1 MNSGKYSWL
10 KKNPIVLL
18 LRRLYRRFFKPKQNF
33 VRFNPEY
40 HLVGDDQNNIVS
52 TNQSSIESLPI
63 SEPEIEAEE
72 YDDVFVTIG
81 QLFEQ
86 VNWQNNPAIIPAKRP
101 IAKRAARTISTTQD
115 QGGFA
120 TVGELFQQVKWR
132 VPAKV
137 IQEQFLNTSKSSQS
151 YDVSLN

>member
-1 MNSGKYSWL
+1 MKTGKYSWL
-10 KKNPIVLL
+10 KKNPIVLFFK
-18 LRRLYRRFFKPKQNF
+18 RLYRLFFKPKQSF
-33 VRFNPEY
+33 VRFNPEPY
-40 HLVGDDQNNIVS
+40 PITADQNIVEAAA
-52 TNQSSIESLPI
+52 ES
-63 SEPEIEAEE
+63 ED
-72 YDDVFVTIG
+72 YDGDELVTIG

-86 VNWQNNPAIIPAKRP
+86 VNWHNYSVAIPEKSPKAKRV
-101 IAKRAARTISTTQD
+101 ARAISTDQD

-137 IQEQFLNTSKSSQS
+137 IQEQFLTTSKKPQA

>member
-1 MNSGKYSWL
+1 MNNGKYSWL

-33 VRFNPEY
+33 VRFNPE
-40 HLVGDDQNNIVS
+40 HPLINVDHNN
-52 TNQSSIESLPI
+52 IESLPI
-63 SEPEIEAEE
+63 LEVEAEE
-72 YDDVFVTIG
+72 YDDGLATIG

-86 VNWQNNPAIIPAKRP
+86 VNWHNHLTTDPEKSLKDKKVDRIIS
-101 IAKRAARTISTTQD
+101 ISSD
-115 QGGFA
+115 LGSFA

-132 VPAKV
+132 VPPKV
-137 IQEQFLNTSKSSQS
+137 IQEQFLNTSKNPQA

>member
-1 MNSGKYSWL
+1 MKNGKYSWL

-33 VRFNPEY
+33 VRFNPEH
-40 HLVGDDQNNIVS
+40 HLVGD
-52 TNQSSIESLPI
+52 NQSSIESLPI
-63 SEPEIEAEE
+63 LELEIEAEE
-72 YDDVFVTIG
+72 YDDVLVTIG

-86 VNWQNNPAIIPAKRP
+86 VNWQNNPAMIPAKRP
-101 IAKRAARTISTTQD
+101 IVKRVARLIPTNQD

-120 TVGELFQQVKWR
+120 TVGDLFQQVKWR

-137 IQEQFLNTSKSSQS
+137 IQEQFLNTSKNSQS